1 MAWIMGVIAVVGVL
15 GQMSSA
21 NAAKSA
27 GKDAQRESEYEAAQD
42 RINAGQAMAAAQRD
56 AMEEDRQGELQ
67 QSRMIAIMA
76 AQGGGTADIGN
87 VQMLAKQS
95 GDTAYRRAVALYKG
109 SDTARA
115 LDMRADA
122 SIRTGQS
129 QARAGS
135 DYARAGM
142 FKAAGSAFSAGASLH
157 SNYGGGGIAA
167 EQSPAPVYERS
178 SVYQG

>member
-1 MAWIMGVIAVVGVL
+1 MSWVMVATAAVTVVGQV
-15 GQMSSA
+15 SSA
-21 NAAKSA
+21 NSAKKA
-27 GKDAQRESEYEAAQD
+27 GKDAQRESEYEAEQE
-42 RINAGQAMAAAQRD
+42 RINAGQALAVAQRE

-87 VQMLAKQS
+87 VQMLSRQA

-109 SDTARA
+109 SDAARA
-115 LDMRADA
+115 LNLRSDA
-122 SIRTGQS
+122 LIRTGQS

-142 FKAAGSAFSAGASLH
+142 FRAAGSAFSAGASLY
-157 SNYGGGGIAA
+157 SNYGGGIQA
-167 EQSPAPVYERS
+167 EQAPAPVYERS
-178 SVYQG
+178 TVYSG